1 MLATYHKK
9 IARIVEEN
17 HLPSSVVE
25 SPAWTDFEEWLGL
38 PHTTL
43 YRVNQLINDVEEENL
58 RKSQQAG
65 NENSFPLFMIHFVAR
80 LFNLN

>member
-25 SPAWTDFEEWLGL
+25 SPAWTDFEEF
-38 PHTTL
+38 
-43 YRVNQLINDVEEENL
+43 
-58 RKSQQAG
+58 RKEG
-65 NENSFPLFMIHFVAR
+65 
-80 LFNLN
+80 